1 MAIAEKWRTNQKL
14 IRVQSL
20 ISSMFLS
27 LNKEYQEGAKR
38 KFIGRGAT
46 DLRHKSIRILLTSGG
61 LQVKFV
67 TNFVDMIEC
76 VDKKLNQFYDL

>member
-20 ISSMFLS
+20 ISMFLS
-27 LNKEYQEGAKR
+27 LNKEYQERTKR
-38 KFIGRGAT
+38 KFIDGDAT
-46 DLRHKSIRILLTSGG
+46 DLRHKPIQILLTSDG

-76 VDKKLNQFYDL
+76 R